1 MINMPGQKIKKD
13 PHSFSGRP
21 SALAFTFVFSLIF
34 TCALAFTALPAIIN
48 PKPALAAERLAGS
61 DRYQTAV
68 KISQAGW
75 NESEYVI
82 LVRGDDFADALCA
95 GPLAKNHNAPILFT
109 EKYRLNTSTLKEIER
124 LEAEKVIII
133 GGHSAILSNID
144 KTLKSK
150 NIDTER
156 IYGSDRYETSVKIA
170 QRLGGKEAAL
180 ATGEDYADALS
191 ISAVAAAKGFCIL
204 LSPSDKLPDVVY
216 QHLNNYRLTKTY
228 IIGGEG
234 AISSA
239 IEKLVPSPVRLAGP
253 NRYATNCAILDYFGR
268 DLNFDKI
275 YAAPGEGQGNY
286 TYALAGAALAA
297 KTSSP
302 LVLNSYSLP
311 RSTADFLPKYMTVAS
326 KVIALGGRDVVPSAV
341 IDQYKYSH
349 NKVIKSV
356 FDQKGIYGPTTGT
369 TTIAGSLAI
378 ESEDILVQNT
388 IIEGD
393 LLLGEGINDGTV
405 ELRNVTVKGK
415 TTVRGAWDS
424 RITADGF
431 NSKSMVIDI
440 PNKHEGVVMALLGKS
455 SVPNVQ
461 IYSDARLDDSE
472 CSSAGFANVDI
483 ISGKDVFLEGN
494 YNTVSFSSRG
504 LDLRL
509 RSAEVKILNANARG
523 DVWGTDKIHTA
534 NINANNVE
542 LGLIPATTKV
552 AQGCR
557 AYVDGERVSEG
568 TYRAADIEKLQAD
581 PIDNLRATAGDGK
594 VSFTFSRPT
603 GATKVVLQQSTDK
616 SKWTNASTEALD
628 KYSSSATA
636 TGLTNGQRYYFR
648 LVVTGGSRA
657 GESNIVSATP
667 SD

>member
-1 MINMPGQKIKKD
+1 MPGPKIKKD
-13 PHSFSGRP
+13 PRSFSGRP
-21 SALAFTFVFSLIF
+21 RALAFTFIISFIF
-34 TCALAFTALPAIIN
+34 TCTLTLAFGALPAIIN
-48 PKPALAAERLAGS
+48 PEPALAADRLAGS
-61 DRYQTAV
+61 DRYQTAI

-95 GPLAKNHNAPILFT
+95 GPLAKSYNAPILFT
-109 EKYRLNTSTLKEIER
+109 GKYRLNASTLKEIER
-124 LEAEKVIII
+124 LKADKVIII
-133 GGHSAILSNID
+133 GGYNAILRDID
-144 KTLKSK
+144 KTLDSK

-156 IYGSDRYETSVKIA
+156 IYGRDRYETSVKIA

-204 LSPSDKLPDVVY
+204 LTKPDKLPDIVY
-216 QHLNNYRLTKTY
+216 QHLHNYRLTKTY

-234 AISSA
+234 VISSA

-253 NRYATNCAILDYFGR
+253 NRYATNCAILAYFAR

-275 YAAPGEGQGNY
+275 YAAPGEGRDNY

-302 LVLNSYSLP
+302 LVLNGSSLP
-311 RSTADFLPKYMTVAS
+311 RSTTDFLPNYMTVAS
-326 KVIALGGRDVVPSAV
+326 KVIALGGSDVVPYAV
-341 IDQYKYSH
+341 IDQYKYSY
-349 NKVIKSV
+349 NKVIKSI
-356 FDQKGIYGPTTGT
+356 FDQEGVYGPSVGS
-369 TTIAGSLAI
+369 TTIAGNVAV
-378 ESEDILVQNT
+378 EDSDIIVQNIT
-388 IIEGD
+388 IEGD
-393 LLLGEGINDGTV
+393 LLLGEGIGDGTV

-415 TTVRGAWDS
+415 TTIRGGWDD
-424 RITADGF
+424 RIIATDF
-431 NSKSMVIDI
+431 NSKTMIIDTGG
-440 PNKHEGVVMALLGKS
+440 NKKDEVSISLQGKCS
-455 SVPNVQ
+455 IANTQ
-461 IYSDARLDDSE
+461 IYADAYLDDSE
-472 CSSAGFANVDI
+472 CSGQGFSNVDI
-483 ISGKDVFLEGN
+483 IGGKNVILRGS
-494 YNTVSFSSRG
+494 YNTVSFSSTG

-509 RSAEVKILNANARG
+509 RAAAVNVLNANSRG
-523 DVWGTDKIHTA
+523 DVWGTDTIRTA
-534 NINANNVE
+534 NINASGVE
-542 LGLIPATTKV
+542 LGIIPATTKV
-552 AQGCR
+552 APGCR
-557 AYVDGERVSEG
+557 AYVDGERVYEG
-568 TYRAADIEKLQAD
+568 SYSAADIEKLQAD
-581 PIDNLRATAGDGK
+581 PIDNLRATAGDGE

-616 SKWTNASTEALD
+616 SKWTNANTGALD
-628 KYSSSATA
+628 KYSTSATA